1 MTGFSA
7 KKVAVIGGG
16 PAGLMAAEALCG
28 AGHNVT
34 AYEAMPSF
42 GRKLLFAGKS
52 GLNITHAEDYAQFAT
67 RFSAASARLRPA
79 LDGFR
84 PNDLIAWAGALGTET
99 FTGSSGR
106 VFPKA
111 MKASPLLR
119 AWLRR
124 LADSGVT
131 LLPRHR
137 WTGVEANALHFET
150 PDGALTVAFD
160 AVVLALGGASWPK
173 LGATGDWVPLLRRH
187 DVPVA
192 DLRPANCGFDVDWS
206 AVFAARFAGQPVKS
220 VTATS
225 DAGTL
230 SGEFVVSGAGVEG
243 SLIYAHAAALRDRI
257 AADGEARLTLD
268 LASGRSFEK
277 LVAGLARQKPKE
289 SFTSRLR
296 KGAGLE
302 GIKGALVRECAPDAN
317 TLAPDALARL
327 IKALPLTLVRPRPLA
342 EAISSAG
349 GIGWDGVDDNYM
361 LTALPGVF
369 AAGEMLDWEAPT
381 GGYLLTGCMATGLA
395 AGQGA
400 ARWLANS

>member
-1 MTGFSA
+1 MTNTTPRKIA
-7 KKVAVIGGG
+7 IIGGG

-28 AGHNVT
+28 TGHSVT
-34 AYEAMPSF
+34 VYEAMPSF

-52 GLNITHAEDYAQFAT
+52 GLNITHAEEYAQFVT
-67 RFSAASARLRPA
+67 RFGAASDRLRPA
-79 LDGFR
+79 LDGFQ
-84 PNDLIAWAGALGTET
+84 PKDLIAWAEALGTET

-124 LADSGVT
+124 LADKGVT

-137 WTGVEANALHFET
+137 WMGFDADGLRFTT
-150 PDGALTVAFD
+150 PDGPLEVGFD

-173 LGATGDWVPLLRRH
+173 LGSDGHWVPLLR
-187 DVPVA
+187 DKNVPIA
-192 DLRPANCGFDVDWS
+192 HFRPANCGFDVEWS
-206 AVFAARFAGQPVKS
+206 PIFAERFAGTPIKS
-220 VTATS
+220 VMATS
-225 DAGTL
+225 DEGTI
-230 SGEFVVSGAGVEG
+230 SGEFVVGASGVEG

-257 AADGEARLTLD
+257 ETGAPAVLTLD
-268 LASGRSFEK
+268 LAPGRSVEK
-277 LVAGLARQKPKE
+277 LEAGLARQKAKE

-296 KGAGLE
+296 KGAGLD
-302 GIKGALVRECAPDAN
+302 GIKGALVRECAPEAN
-317 TLAPDALARL
+317 TLTPGALARL
-327 IKALPLTLVRPRPLA
+327 IKALPLTLLRPRPLA

-349 GIGWDGVDDNYM
+349 GIGWDGVDTNYM
-361 LTALPGVF
+361 LKSLPGVF

-400 ARWLANS
+400 ARWLANR